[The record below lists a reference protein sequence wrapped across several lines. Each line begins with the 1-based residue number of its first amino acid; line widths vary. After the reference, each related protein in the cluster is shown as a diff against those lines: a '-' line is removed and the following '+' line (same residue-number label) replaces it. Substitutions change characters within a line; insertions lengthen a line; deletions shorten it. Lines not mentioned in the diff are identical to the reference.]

1 MTHEER
7 IHLILY
13 GDIHEAPLK
22 ILGDLCPDPIPF
34 DEEQVTRLSIAATL
48 EKEEKGDTTWE
59 DVTRFYI
66 DMKPGDKVYLGG
78 DMWVKPTQKRG
89 EDALVSFNTGEIKH
103 YSFVIT
109 RENLRYVQ
117 GEE

>member
-1 MTHEER
+1 
-7 IHLILY
+7 
-13 GDIHEAPLK
+13 
-22 ILGDLCPDPIPF
+22 
-34 DEEQVTRLSIAATL
+34 
-48 EKEEKGDTTWE
+48 
-59 DVTRFYI
+59 
-66 DMKPGDKVYLGG
+66 
-78 DMWVKPTQKRG
+78 MWVKPTQKRG